1 MKKKKRS
8 YGQGRIWR
16 RGRVWWISYC
26 QNGVEQRESSKSG
39 VHAVALDLL
48 RRRLGEQ
55 QAGTLLAARARTL
68 TVRDALT
75 LLEADYEEKG
85 RHSIPAL
92 KGHIAAWNTA
102 MGDVEVANVD
112 YPLLDEQAR
121 AWLRD
126 HDATAAT
133 INRRMASLRRA
144 VRLAVRRKLAARPV
158 EVPHLDEAPPREGF
172 LPPAD
177 FAALVAAL
185 PDDGL
190 SLFVRFLYTTGMRV
204 GEARQLEWRDVDG
217 AVLRIRGET
226 AKNKVSR
233 TLPIRGAVETIVTE
247 ARTLRRLD
255 CARIFHRDGLPIG
268 DFRKAW
274 RTAAKAASHPEVRPH
289 DLRRSAVRN
298 LIRSGVPERIAMGIT
313 GHKTRSVFDRYNIVS
328 ASDLGAALD
337 TVGAY
342 LDSAATSPTVKKTRA
357 IKPDRVSESRP
368 SYHRARR
375 KIAV

>member
-1 MKKKKRS
+1 MKRKKRS

-16 RGRVWWISYC
+16 RGKVWWISYC
-26 QNGVEQRESSKSG
+26 QNGIEQRESSKSG

-68 TVRDALT
+68 TVRDALSI
-75 LLEADYEEKG
+75 LEADYKEKG
-85 RHSIPAL
+85 RHSMPAL
-92 KGHIAAWNTA
+92 KGHIAAWNLA

-126 HDATAAT
+126 RDATAAT

-177 FAALVAAL
+177 FALLVAAL
-185 PDDGL
+185 PNDGL
-190 SLFVRFLYTTGMRV
+190 SLFVRFLYATGMRV
-204 GEARQLEWRDVDG
+204 GEARQLEWRDIDG
-217 AVLRIRGET
+217 SVLRIRGET
-226 AKNKVSR
+226 AKNKANR
-233 TLPIRGAVETIVTE
+233 TLPIRGAVATIIAG
-247 ARTLRRLD
+247 ARSLRRLD
-255 CARIFHRDGLPIG
+255 CSRIFHRDGVPIG

-274 RTAAKAASHPEVRPH
+274 STAAKAVGHPEVRPH

-328 ASDLGAALD
+328 GSDLGAALD
-337 TVGAY
+337 TVDAY
-342 LDSAATSPTVKKTRA
+342 LETAARTPPTTA
-357 IKPDRVSESRP
+357 TGDNTERVSESTSR
-368 SYHRARR
+368 YRR
-375 KIAV
+375 TRRSIAV